1 MLFVLLLFSA
11 CGSKEEKSSAI
22 SADQPADLIPEDKMI
37 HVLADV
43 HLLESVLAFR
53 GPAAPS
59 RSPFMV
65 SPTQQ
70 VEIPPPGSQEAVPYY
85 DIFAKYGYTREQ
97 YERSLQWYSLD
108 PVHYSEMYDE
118 VINELTRR
126 QAKENAGQGSIPDTT
141 KK

>member
-1 MLFVLLLFSA
+1 MVLLLVFSA
-11 CGSKEEKSSAI
+11 CGEKEEPSTAI
-22 SADQPADLIPEDKMI
+22 IGEQPVDLIPEDKMI
-37 HVLADV
+37 QVLADV
-43 HLLESVLAFR
+43 HMLESALAYR
-53 GPAAPS
+53 GPSTPS

-65 SPTQQ
+65 APTEK
-70 VEIPPPGSQEAVPYY
+70 VEIPPPGSQESLPYY
-85 DIFAKYGYTREQ
+85 DIFAKYGYTRDQ

-126 QAKENAGQGSIPDTT
+126 QAKENAGQTSVPDTA